1 MTTRADAIASL
12 PVIQDRPLTSFDKAI
27 LNTIQ
32 GQTSSRLKWRHTL
45 LPTLVYIILNLPMM
59 DTLIHDNITESFWMT
74 LAIKAFI
81 FLVLLYVILRT

>member
-32 GQTSSRLKWRHTL
+32 DQTVSTLKWRHTL
-45 LPTLVYIILNLPMM
+45 LPTLVFIILSLPMM
-59 DTLIHDNITESFWMT
+59 DTFIHNNLTESFWMALAMKT
-74 LAIKAFI
+74 LL
-81 FLVLLYVILRT
+81 FLVVLVVILRT